1 MAAAT
6 GTGPDSPVPCTAGE
20 TRIQAD
26 TWRLLLDQDG
36 TEPAEERAMRMRG
49 FGFGRPRDGII
60 PVRGGL
66 LPDVAAKFQAVF
78 DACMSPRTGPA
89 FMSAEELAAR
99 NLTADPRSRDQQR
112 HDILAGVIDMA
123 ARSGKLPT
131 IGGAAPTVLVSVR
144 QQDLESG
151 RGAGFIGEVPISMRA
166 VKQFTCT
173 GGTQKVVFDENGRI
187 IELGSPNR
195 VFTPAQR
202 RAISLRDG
210 ECSAPGCHIPAAWSE
225 IHHVD
230 PAANDG
236 DTHTD
241 NGLLLCWFHHRTL
254 ETSGWEFRMVKG
266 VPEVKYPPW
275 LDPAGTWYPTTGSR
289 TRQLDTRE
297 PVPV

>member
-1 MAAAT
+1 
-6 GTGPDSPVPCTAGE
+6 
-20 TRIQAD
+20 
-26 TWRLLLDQDG
+26 
-36 TEPAEERAMRMRG
+36 MRMRG

-99 NLTADPRSRDQQR
+99 DLVDDPRSRDQQR

-123 ARSGKLPT
+123 ARSGTLPT

-144 QQDLESG
+144 QQDLEAG

-173 GGTQKVVFDENGRI
+173 GGMQKVVFDDNGRI

-195 VFTPAQR
+195 VSPRRTAGDQPARRGVLRAGLPRPGRLVGDPPCRPGRERWRHPYRQR
-202 RAISLRDG
+202 FASVLVPPPHPGELRLGIPDDQGSAQGEISALAG
-210 ECSAPGCHIPAAWSE
+210 PGRNLVPHQRIP
-225 IHHVD
+225 HPPTRH
-230 PAANDG
+230 PR
-236 DTHTD
+236 THPRLVQAH
-241 NGLLLCWFHHRTL
+241 GGWHAL
-254 ETSGWEFRMVKG
+254 EASPPTFLPSGIR
-266 VPEVKYPPW
+266 
-275 LDPAGTWYPTTGSR
+275 
-289 TRQLDTRE
+289 
-297 PVPV
+297 